1 MLVLLIVEVILIFL
15 LNYMFDSWI
24 YQEYLVPQSNDNYCS
39 QNSIELIFIDEV
51 HMLERSLFTNCTI
64 ELRAVTWI
72 L

>member
-1 MLVLLIVEVILIFL
+1 
-15 LNYMFDSWI
+15 MFDSWI